1 MVSLPFC
8 VFRFRLV
15 AASCRTYTYS
25 CGGFTNP
32 KPSFVFICQ
41 LLYFVFNTIQCGD
54 CHRVVK
60 AKHRVSFLRQHF
72 LVHRPGKLS
81 PSFLSSS
88 FIIVGAFGNFSCL
101 IQCLLPCSFAV
112 RHLSS
117 RCRVRDFSCKL
128 NRYGKANP
136 ARNQHSGLPHP
147 GLWLLNRGG

>member
-1 MVSLPFC
+1 MWGLKNFTSFSPVWPEQPFE
-8 VFRFRLV
+8 LV
-15 AASCRTYTYS
+15 QSPLLCFSFLSRRCLVQNLYS

-32 KPSFVFICQ
+32 KPSFVLICQ

-112 RHLSS
+112 RQRSTQG
-117 RCRVRDFSCKL
+117 RRVEQGWVKR
-128 NRYGKANP
+128 
-136 ARNQHSGLPHP
+136 
-147 GLWLLNRGG
+147 WLGS